1 MPFEEIKKF
10 LLSKIRVKKFQ
21 VHTEENFLQIDY
33 EPEENQDFDNII
45 VSNLD
50 EMWSIA
56 SKEMSIK
63 PDSKL
68 QLIWSENL
76 LLIS

>member
-1 MPFEEIKKF
+1 MHFEEIKKF
-10 LLSKIRVKKFQ
+10 LLSKIRVKNFK

-33 EPEENQDFDNII
+33 EPEENQDFENII
-45 VSNLD
+45 VNNLD

-56 SKEMSIK
+56 SKEMSIN
-63 PDSKL
+63 PDSKI
-68 QLIWSENL
+68 QLIWTEDL